1 MPVSGLQGCN
11 LNTPSICILS
21 KPRVSSYTFSTL
33 RHHHLEVV
41 QKLTRFERFTFSSL
55 RLCRRYL
62 TFQRKNLYF
71 MKILVTGGA
80 GYIGSVLVRQLLS
93 KGFAV
98 RAFDSLKFG
107 GDALYDV
114 MLHPNF
120 EFMKGDVRNADDV
133 KKALEGIDGIAH
145 LASIVGDPACKKFS
159 EEANETNWDGSV
171 ALFEA
176 AEKAGVKRFV
186 FASTCSNYGKM
197 SDPDS
202 FVVETSELN
211 PVSLYAELKVK
222 FEKYILEQRKDSK
235 MCSTALRFSTVYGFS
250 PRIRFD
256 LTVNE
261 FTRNATIKG
270 EQEIWGQQFW
280 RPYCHVDDLARSV
293 VLVLESPEEKV
304 RASVFNVGSTEENY
318 SKGMLIEEVC
328 KVVPNVK
335 VNYVELNEDPRDYR
349 VNFDK
354 IEKELGFTITKKVP
368 DGIKEIY
375 SLLKTGIVTDSFGQ
389 KFRNI

>member
-1 MPVSGLQGCN
+1 
-11 LNTPSICILS
+11 
-21 KPRVSSYTFSTL
+21 
-33 RHHHLEVV
+33 
-41 QKLTRFERFTFSSL
+41 
-55 RLCRRYL
+55 
-62 TFQRKNLYF
+62 
-71 MKILVTGGA
+71 MKVLVTGGA
-80 GYIGSVLVRQLLS
+80 GYIGSVLVRQLLK
-93 KGFAV
+93 KGHAV

-114 MLHPNF
+114 MLHPEF
-120 EFMKGDVRNADDV
+120 EFMKGDVRNAEDV
-133 KKALEGIDGIAH
+133 AKALKGIDAVAH
-145 LASIVGDPACKKFS
+145 LASIVGDPACKKYS
-159 EEANETNWDGSV
+159 DEANETNWDGSV
-171 ALFEA
+171 ALFDA

-197 SDPDS
+197 PDPDS

-211 PVSLYAELKVK
+211 PISLYAELKVK
-222 FEKYILEQRKDSK
+222 FEKYLLEENKNSK
-235 MCSTALRFSTVYGFS
+235 ICSTALRFSTVYGFS

-261 FTRNATIKG
+261 FTRNATVKG

-304 RASVFNVGSTEENY
+304 RANVFNVGSTEENY
-318 SKGMLIEEVC
+318 NKGMIIKEVC
-328 KVVPNVK
+328 KIVPNVK
-335 VNYVELNEDPRDYR
+335 VNYVESNEDPRDYR

-354 IEKELGFTITKKVP
+354 IKNELGFTITKTVP

-375 SLLKTGIVTDSFGQ
+375 TLLNTGIVTDSFGQ

>member
-1 MPVSGLQGCN
+1 
-11 LNTPSICILS
+11 
-21 KPRVSSYTFSTL
+21 
-33 RHHHLEVV
+33 
-41 QKLTRFERFTFSSL
+41 
-55 RLCRRYL
+55 
-62 TFQRKNLYF
+62 
-71 MKILVTGGA
+71 MKVLVTGGA
-80 GYIGSVLVRQLLS
+80 GYIGSVLVRQLLD
-93 KGFAV
+93 KGYKV

-120 EFMKGDVRNADDV
+120 EFMKGDIRNADEV
-133 KKALEGIDGIAH
+133 SKALEGIDAIAH
-145 LASIVGDPACKKFS
+145 LAAIVGDPACKKFS
-159 EEANETNWDGSV
+159 DEANETNWDGSI

-197 SDPDS
+197 PDPDS

-222 FEKYILEQRKDSK
+222 FEKYLLEDRKDAN

-261 FTRNATIKG
+261 FTRNATING
-270 EQEIWGQQFW
+270 EQEIWGAQFW
-280 RPYCHVDDLARSV
+280 RPYCHVDDLARAV
-293 VLVLESPEEKV
+293 VLVLESDEAKV
-304 RASVFNVGSTEENY
+304 RANVFNVGTTEENY
-318 SKGMLIEEVC
+318 NKGMIIEEVC
-328 KVVPNVK
+328 KVVPNTK
-335 VNYVELNEDPRDYR
+335 VNYVEMNEDPRDYR

-354 IEKELGFTITKKVP
+354 IKNELGFTITKKVP
-368 DGIKEIY
+368 DGVKEIY
-375 SLLKTGIVTDSFGQ
+375 TLLSTGIVTDSFSQ

>member
-1 MPVSGLQGCN
+1 
-11 LNTPSICILS
+11 
-21 KPRVSSYTFSTL
+21 
-33 RHHHLEVV
+33 
-41 QKLTRFERFTFSSL
+41 
-55 RLCRRYL
+55 
-62 TFQRKNLYF
+62 
-71 MKILVTGGA
+71 MKVLVTGGA
-80 GYIGSVLVRQLLS
+80 GYIGSVLVRQLLN
-93 KGFAV
+93 KGYNV

-120 EFMKGDVRNADDV
+120 EFMHGDVRNSAEV
-133 KKALEGIDGIAH
+133 EKALESIDAIAH
-145 LASIVGDPACKKFS
+145 LAAIVGDPACKKYS
-159 EEANETNWDGSV
+159 DEANETNWSASV

-197 SDPDS
+197 ADPDS
-202 FVVETSELN
+202 FVTETSELN

-222 FEKYILEQRKDSK
+222 FEKYILEEKKDSK
-235 MCSTALRFSTVYGFS
+235 ICSTALRFSTVYGFS

-261 FTRNATIKG
+261 FTRNATIHG
-270 EQEIWGQQFW
+270 EQEIWGAQFW
-280 RPYCHVDDLARSV
+280 RPYCHVDDLARAV
-293 VLVLESPEEKV
+293 VLVLETPEEKV
-304 RASVFNVGSTEENY
+304 RANVFNVGNTEENY
-318 SKGMLIEEVC
+318 NKGMIIEEVC

-335 VNYVELNEDPRDYR
+335 VNYVEMNEDPRDYR

-354 IEKELGFTITKKVP
+354 IKDELGYTITKKVP
-368 DGIKEIY
+368 EGVKEIY
-375 SLLKTGIVTDSFGQ
+375 TLLKTGIVTDSFAQ